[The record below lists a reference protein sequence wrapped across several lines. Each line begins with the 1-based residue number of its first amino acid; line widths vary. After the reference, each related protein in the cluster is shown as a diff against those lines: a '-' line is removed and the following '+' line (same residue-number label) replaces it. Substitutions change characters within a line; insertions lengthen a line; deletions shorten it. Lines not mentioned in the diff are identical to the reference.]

1 MAELKPCPFCGRKPR
16 IESCENFGY
25 FVICK
30 CGIEQSTLYA
40 QKCDA
45 VKRWNRRR
53 NEPNA
58 EKAVDCDN
66 SNDNEWSEN
75 R

>member
-45 VKRWNRRR
+45 VKRWNKRKI
-53 NEPNA
+53 E
-58 EKAVDCDN
+58 
-66 SNDNEWSEN
+66 SNIERSE
-75 R
+75 